1 MELAL
6 FGLSLAVI
14 GVMAWTVW
22 RLIKLQ
28 RQLNEYTNYVNQLQ
42 DKATEEVL
50 SQEFLNQMRNRAQLE
65 LTNTVKSLDQQLQ
78 QSLGQSHQQLMNNVE
93 QQAAQIINGE
103 LEQYRQTIADA
114 RNSAANVSQE
124 TERQLQ
130 ETQKTIQ
137 EKAQAAAREEQKQLI
152 QRLDDKLGDVITH
165 YLLEALGE
173 HVDLGSQKDYI
184 LSQLES
190 RKEDIKQDI
199 NDEF

>member
-65 LTNTVKSLDQQLQ
+65 LTNTVKSMDQQLQ
-78 QSLGQSHQQLMNNVE
+78 QTLGQSHQQLMNNVE

-124 TERQLQ
+124 TEKQLK